1 MGGAHYDSEDKF
13 LSLVY
18 GCRNN
23 VAVLEKFDTN
33 EVFIF
38 SFKKHDFA
46 DRIFTLILVYR
57 KHSMWM
63 QEFFQML
70 QYLPATNSVD
80 IVAVDFNFDLLKL
93 PENNLLLSHFTE
105 HIEIVNKA
113 THISGSLI
121 DHVYI
126 KKV

>member
-1 MGGAHYDSEDKF
+1 
-13 LSLVY
+13 
-18 GCRNN
+18 
-23 VAVLEKFDTN
+23 
-33 EVFIF
+33 
-38 SFKKHDFA
+38 
-46 DRIFTLILVYR
+46 
-57 KHSMWM
+57 MWM

-70 QYLPATNSVD
+70 QYLQATNSVD
-80 IVAVDFNFDLLKL
+80 IVAVDFNFDLLKV
-93 PENNLLLSHFTE
+93 PENNLLLNHFTE